1 MRTVGNKGHV
11 LKPSAVGWGCRGR
24 KMERRKEKGRFRVK
38 ESRNE
43 KDKSRGKWRDTRSDV
58 KHVK

>member
-1 MRTVGNKGHV
+1 M
-11 LKPSAVGWGCRGR
+11 KPSAVGWGCRGR

-43 KDKSRGKWRDTRSDV
+43 KDKSRGKWRETRSDV